1 MNVKQFYRI
10 LRNLKEFKGLLRS
23 FKEFKRIYKILKEF
37 KGIYL
42 PFSILDVCVFLEVPC
57 HV

>member
-1 MNVKQFYRI
+1 MNVKQVYRI
-10 LRNLKEFKGLLRS
+10 LINLNEFKGLLMS
-23 FKEFKRIYKILKEF
+23 FNEVKRFYKILEEF

-42 PFSILDVCVFLEVPC
+42 PFPILDVCVFLEVPC

>member
-1 MNVKQFYRI
+1 MNLKNFKEFKAI
-10 LRNLKEFKGLLRS
+10 LKEFKGLLRS
-23 FKEFKRIYKILKEF
+23 FKEFKRIYKILEEF

-42 PFSILDVCVFLEVPC
+42 PFPILDVCVFLEVPC

>member
-1 MNVKQFYRI
+1 MNFKEFERI
-10 LRNLKEFKGLLRS
+10 LRNSKEFKRLLRS
-23 FKEFKRIYKILKEF
+23 FKEFKRIYKILEEF

-42 PFSILDVCVFLEVPC
+42 PFPILDVCVFLEVPC